1 MSTPALRLA
10 ALRETMKQRGLA
22 GWIIPSADPHLSEYL
37 PEHWQTRSW
46 LSGFTGSAGT
56 LVVSADEA
64 ALWADSRYW
73 EQAEQQLAGSGIV
86 LEKLGL
92 GGSSIEWLAG
102 KLPQGAV
109 VGVAPDMLSL
119 LAKRQLQSAFAEKKL
134 VLQHQEDLVDA
145 FWHDR
150 PTLPQGTIYIH
161 PAEYTAQ
168 NAAEKLAAIRAV
180 MQQKQADCHLISSLD
195 DIAWI
200 TNLRGNDVSYNPVFL
215 SHLLINA
222 QQAVLFVDESKLDN
236 STRQWLADAGI
247 CTADYHTLDD
257 AVGRI
262 RGTLLISP
270 AKVAVSSLQ
279 CLSEKVKLIEDS
291 NPSTLFKAEKS
302 PAEIEFVRQAMR
314 EDGIALC
321 GFFAEFEQKLA
332 AGVAINELDVSDML
346 IEHRSRRAGYVSPS
360 FGTIAGFNTNGAL
373 PHYSATPEA
382 YSEITGDGLL
392 LIDSGAQYFGGTTD
406 ITRVLPIGTPTAAQ
420 KRDFTLVL
428 KAHIAL
434 ARAVFPENLP
444 APLLDTVCRMP
455 LWQSQL
461 EYGHGTGHGV
471 GYFLNVHEGPQSIS
485 YRTNPTPETV
495 MKVGMI
501 TSNEPGLYR
510 PRQWGIR
517 IENLVVC
524 QAVEQPAETA
534 FGKFLHFET
543 LTLCPIDTRLIDP
556 TLLNTEETEW
566 LNRYHASVREKLE
579 AHTEGAA
586 KAWLIERTQAI

>member
-1 MSTPALRLA
+1 MLFRST
-10 ALRETMKQRGLA
+10 KV
-22 GWIIPSADPHLSEYL
+22 WINA
-37 PEHWQTRSW
+37 
-46 LSGFTGSAGT
+46 
-56 LVVSADEA
+56 VVTED
-64 ALWADSRYW
+64 
-73 EQAEQQLAGSGIV
+73 GK
-86 LEKLGL
+86 KLGL
-92 GGSSIEWLAG
+92 GGSSIEWLVN
-102 KLPQGAV
+102 KLPQGAM

-119 LAKRQLQSAFAEKKL
+119 LAKCQLQSAFAEKKL

-321 GFFAEFEQKLA
+321 EKEQDYVTREILLEQLIDTEEDHA
-332 AGVAINELDVSDML
+332 HWLEQQLRL
-346 IEHRSRRAGYVSPS
+346 IEM
-360 FGTIAGFNTNGAL
+360 I
-373 PHYSATPEA
+373 
-382 YSEITGDGLL
+382 GLQNYL
-392 LIDSGAQYFGGTTD
+392 
-406 ITRVLPIGTPTAAQ
+406 
-420 KRDFTLVL
+420 
-428 KAHIAL
+428 
-434 ARAVFPENLP
+434 
-444 APLLDTVCRMP
+444 
-455 LWQSQL
+455 QSQL
-461 EYGHGTGHGV
+461 GDVDE
-471 GYFLNVHEGPQSIS
+471 
-485 YRTNPTPETV
+485 
-495 MKVGMI
+495 
-501 TSNEPGLYR
+501 
-510 PRQWGIR
+510 
-517 IENLVVC
+517 
-524 QAVEQPAETA
+524 
-534 FGKFLHFET
+534 
-543 LTLCPIDTRLIDP
+543 
-556 TLLNTEETEW
+556 
-566 LNRYHASVREKLE
+566 
-579 AHTEGAA
+579 
-586 KAWLIERTQAI
+586 

>member
-92 GGSSIEWLAG
+92 GGSSIEWLVN

-145 FWHDR
+145 FWLDR

-168 NAAEKLAAIRAV
+168 SAAEKLAAIRAV
-180 MQQKQADCHLISSLD
+180 MQKKQADHHLISSLD

-200 TNLRGNDVSYNPVFL
+200 TNLRGNDVFYNPVFL
-215 SHLLINA
+215 SHLLIDA
-222 QQAVLFVDESKLDN
+222 QQAVLFVDESKLDDT
-236 STRQWLADAGI
+236 TRQWLADAGI
-247 CTADYHTLDD
+247 STADYQTLND

-302 PAEIEFVRQAMR
+302 PAEIEFVRQAMQ

-332 AGVAINELDVSDML
+332 AGVGEDDLFSNANGSRNNEGEDDPLYD
-346 IEHRSRRAGYVSPS
+346 
-360 FGTIAGFNTNGAL
+360 
-373 PHYSATPEA
+373 EA
-382 YSEITGDGLL
+382 V
-392 LIDSGAQYFGGTTD
+392 AVVVK
-406 ITRVLPIGTPTAAQ
+406 TR
-420 KRDFTLVL
+420 
-428 KAHIAL
+428 KA
-434 ARAVFPENLP
+434 
-444 APLLDTVCRMP
+444 
-455 LWQSQL
+455 
-461 EYGHGTGHGV
+461 
-471 GYFLNVHEGPQSIS
+471 SIS
-485 YRTNPTPETV
+485 SV
-495 MKVGMI
+495 Q
-501 TSNEPGLYR
+501 
-510 PRQWGIR
+510 RQLR
-517 IENLVVC
+517 IGYNRAARL
-524 QAVEQPAETA
+524 VEQMEADGIVSAAE
-534 FGKFLHFET
+534 G
-543 LTLCPIDTRLIDP
+543 
-556 TLLNTEETEW
+556 NG
-566 LNRYHASVREKLE
+566 NRTVLAPSS
-579 AHTEGAA
+579 AHLDE
-586 KAWLIERTQAI
+586 